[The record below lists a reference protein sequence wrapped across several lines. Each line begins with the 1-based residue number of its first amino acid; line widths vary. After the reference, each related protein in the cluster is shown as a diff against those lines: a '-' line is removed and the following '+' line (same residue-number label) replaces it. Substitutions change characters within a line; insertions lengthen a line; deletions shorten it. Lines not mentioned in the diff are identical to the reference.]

1 MATKTE
7 FKVRFDNVEMSKSQ
21 AAALERD
28 INAVVAKHLVKLGK
42 KTDIWGSKLKIDPE
56 WLGKWLRKFNSI
68 EELKRNAATFKQEK
82 ILG

>member
-7 FKVRFDNVEMSKSQ
+7 FKVRFDNVEMTKTQ
-21 AAALERD
+21 AASLERD

-68 EELKRNAATFKQEK
+68 EELKRNAGTFRQEK
-82 ILG
+82 IAG